1 MEMVTGGH
9 FVATLEERLG
19 SAVLSAYRFPAC
31 GNGYFTTDAAEEV
44 VLLILDDDTSIHE
57 FRETFREVWDTAEG
71 ISPLVTTRRALSR
84 HLRLN
89 PLFAHHLVRSAHHMS
104 GELVLSGS
112 RQASRPHALEQLAFL
127 SRELLEGSSALA
139 PGLLAEEEVAQ
150 ARRRLVRL
158 AHCLGDPSAASGAEI
173 PDLFARIQVHLRHL
187 IDRLPIGDGAQETV
201 FTNNGDV
208 PLKALYEDEDRLLAI
223 IPSLSSRVLRQ
234 IDWPAFGQQLPGHPG
249 RLAVATSEQLY
260 LVVQAERALD
270 YVLSTFR
277 HSQGRNL
284 LQGLNVRARAV
295 FRQAARKPSHLL
307 VGAVPRAYLLAEG
320 EKELH
325 RVLHDYQNRLQNISL
340 EHELLHR
347 AFGVPLSAPEDPLP
361 GQDEAVEVRIE
372 GLMAH
377 LEWWAETYVQEMDR
391 HPSTERMSPV

>member
-9 FVATLEERLG
+9 LVATLEERLG
-19 SAVLSAYRFPAC
+19 STVLSAYRFPAR
-31 GNGYFTTDAAEEV
+31 GNVYFTTDAAEEV

-57 FRETFREVWDTAEG
+57 FRETFGEVWDAAEG
-71 ISPLVTTRRALSR
+71 VSPLVTTRRALSR

-89 PLFAHHLVRSAHHMS
+89 PLFAHHLVRSALHTS
-104 GELVLSGS
+104 GEPILS
-112 RQASRPHALEQLAFL
+112 ASGHAPRPHALEQLAFL
-127 SRELLEGSSALA
+127 SRELLEGSTALA
-139 PGLLAEEEVAQ
+139 PGLLAEDEVVQ
-150 ARRRLVRL
+150 ARRRLLRL
-158 AHCLGDPSAASGAEI
+158 AHCLGDPSPAGDVEI

-187 IDRLPIGDGAQETV
+187 IDRLPIGNESQETL
-201 FTNNGDV
+201 FTDNGDV

-234 IDWPAFGQQLPGHPG
+234 IDWPAFGQKLPGHLG
-249 RLAVATSEQLY
+249 RLVVATSEQLY
-260 LVVQAERALD
+260 LIVQAERALD

-277 HSQGRNL
+277 HAQGSNL
-284 LQGLNVRARAV
+284 LQGLNVRTRAV

-307 VGAVPRAYLLAEG
+307 VSAVPRAYLLAEG

-361 GQDEAVEVRIE
+361 RRDEAVEVRIE
-372 GLMAH
+372 ALMAH
-377 LEWWAETYVQEMDR
+377 LEWWAETYAQEMDR
-391 HPSTERMSPV
+391 HSPTERMSPA